1 MVKGNIYNIAKL
13 PKKLILLI
21 SLSTPLSRVVVFSA
35 ILLAFILTPTQDLRY
50 WPIRSLYESLF
61 NLKLYS
67 WGITRSIS
75 MILHGEFSSAWELN
89 KLSSLQKRQFTHR
102 KNPSLTGIFAIPRN
116 LFLSSVS
123 LQSIFAR

>member
-1 MVKGNIYNIAKL
+1 MKGNIYNIAKL

-21 SLSTPLSRVVVFSA
+21 GLSTPLSRVIIFVAV
-35 ILLAFILTPTQDLRY
+35 LVAFIVTPTQDLKY

-67 WGITRSIS
+67 WGMTRSIS

-89 KLSSLQKRQFTHR
+89 NLSYLVV
-102 KNPSLTGIFAIPRN
+102 GIT
-116 LFLSSVS
+116 LFLFIKDMGY
-123 LQSIFAR
+123 LLKKKDFTL